1 MFVCVCSCE
10 VYVGVRRRQS
20 SERKQSF
27 SIPSDKT
34 TRSNASLLLLRR
46 NAAPVLCNAALTL
59 VLALLLLFF
68 RLLFLR
74 PPPPPHCCVVF
85 VAATQFGDLL
95 NRLCRHFS
103 QDRNT
108 HTDKHTRD
116 TRTHTEIGRERQ
128 GRDTLTF
135 KYGSKARSLRV
146 LAPHFLIGL
155 VFLAFQNTNT
165 HTYTLTHSHMYTST
179 PIQRGTWKQSLN
191 HVCFYLLLLFS
202 LSLIVFRLLKNYI
215 GNHLA
220 TFN

>member
-1 MFVCVCSCE
+1 MPLLLLRINYGNFRTLRTTHVCACRCLCVSVCAKSTWVCAADKAA
-10 VYVGVRRRQS
+10 
-20 SERKQSF
+20 SESRVSA
-27 SIPSDKT
+27 SLAIKT
-34 TRSNASLLLLRR
+34 ARSNASLLLLRR

-74 PPPPPHCCVVF
+74 PPPPPHCYVVF

-165 HTYTLTHSHMYTST
+165 HTYTLTHSHTYTST
-179 PIQRGTWKQSLN
+179 PIQRGT
-191 HVCFYLLLLFS
+191 
-202 LSLIVFRLLKNYI
+202 
-215 GNHLA
+215 
-220 TFN
+220 